1 MITVVFLL
9 FLVTTTTTTTIGGNV
24 RKIKHSKKTNANDGG
39 ISAALLLSHNQAAPS
54 VYDPSKDFCFKDNDN
69 PGKLCWNSKDESPVG
84 NWGGFPVA
92 VASCGLKCTE
102 YDPSQDYCFTD
113 IDQAGQYCWYP
124 GDRLPVGNWK
134 GVTTAERGDSND
146 CGAKCTDVAPDPSG
160 RMPCVPAGGSFS
172 GISETAGNWSGRGR
186 KDPFQTCYEYSHNTQ
201 RCWSKSY
208 YSGGTNDVSPYPA
221 PWYECVPNGGD
232 DWHALKGKLPL
243 NFCDI
248 PCLEVHQ
255 QYP

>member
-1 MITVVFLL
+1 MTYQNLTQEHDDNAEEVSSLLLTATKKKYGVLRRAMITVVFLL

-134 GVTTAERGDSND
+134 GGH
-146 CGAKCTDVAPDPSG
+146 
-160 RMPCVPAGGSFS
+160 
-172 GISETAGNWSGRGR
+172 
-186 KDPFQTCYEYSHNTQ
+186 YS
-201 RCWSKSY
+201 
-208 YSGGTNDVSPYPA
+208 
-221 PWYECVPNGGD
+221 
-232 DWHALKGKLPL
+232 
-243 NFCDI
+243 
-248 PCLEVHQ
+248 
-255 QYP
+255 